1 MINNA
6 NVITVFDSTIFT
18 ALADHLNEGRQN
30 PMVFTMREMM
40 SRLMDEES
48 LKSIPEEP
56 VQVIVTNET
65 CHFGAVNIYNEEC
78 IKQVQEKLHANNF
91 YVLPSSK
98 HEVICV
104 PTEGM
109 EIDALL
115 EMVTDINQTQVM
127 EEDRLG
133 DFVLYYEGDTRQ
145 LVKVAKKGVSE
156 MRVEQL
162 MNMLAQPVYTVI
174 IVNENGYEED
184 YEDWDMDEVTRD
196 YINGIRFEAFDIYE
210 QDDCRILKIWL

>member
-1 MINNA
+1 MTN
-6 NVITVFDSTIFT
+6 ITVFDSTIFT

-40 SRLMDEES
+40 SQLMGEEA
-48 LKSIPEEP
+48 LESIPEEP
-56 VQVIVTNET
+56 VQVIVTNEARY
-65 CHFGAVNIYNEEC
+65 FGAVNIYSEDC